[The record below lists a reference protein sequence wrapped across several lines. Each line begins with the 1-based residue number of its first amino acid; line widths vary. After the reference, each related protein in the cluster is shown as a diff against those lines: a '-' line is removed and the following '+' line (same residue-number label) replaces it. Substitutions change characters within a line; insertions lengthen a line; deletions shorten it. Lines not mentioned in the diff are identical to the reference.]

1 MLMSDSY
8 LFDVGWLFFA
18 AWAVIVAA
26 ISLAAFGRDL
36 LPPQTPLEQSSK
48 PPAERSANVVVAVQ
62 RVANVP

>member
-18 AWAVIVAA
+18 AWTVIVGA

-36 LPPQTPLEQSSK
+36 LPSQTPLEQSPK
-48 PPAERSANVVVAVQ
+48 PPAERPHAL
-62 RVANVP
+62 